1 VECRSIGCGE
11 LLTGELGC
19 QSHFAE
25 CNDLRLELEWYVF
38 YLDVIGS

>member
-1 VECRSIGCGE
+1 MECRSIGCGE
-11 LLTGELGC
+11 LLTGELGR

-25 CNDLRLELEWYVF
+25 CMDLKFELEWDVF